1 MPESS
6 AKAPSSRGGSG
17 KDPSD
22 GNSSGKA
29 ASAASSPVKTGP
41 AGPGSAGPGTG
52 GGGAVR
58 TWARDALRWDTVV
71 GALLIVLL
79 LCSFSFVD
87 NFGNALNLSF
97 LIGNTLPI
105 ALIALPMTML
115 VVSGEIDLSV
125 GSTAG
130 LAGAVMGK
138 LWNDGMAIQTII
150 PLCLLLGVVCGL
162 VNGLLVTRLGLPS
175 LAVTIGTM
183 AAYRGIAQIVLGS
196 NSVTDFPQQYLNF
209 ATDRI
214 GGTFIPQ
221 AAIPWAILL
230 VVAVVA
236 LHATRLGRSLFAVG
250 ASEEAARFAGVRVK
264 RLKLSMFV
272 ATGTVSAL
280 TGVFWVLHYASA
292 RYDNA
297 TGLELSVIAAV
308 LLGGIDFDGGRGT
321 LGGAVAGVFL
331 LGALQNV
338 MSLVNVTSQSQT
350 LITGVL
356 LVISVLAPRVARQV
370 GRARAR
376 RKAAGP
382 PQPAPEALAAT

>member
-1 MPESS
+1 MPEPTKS
-6 AKAPSSRGGSG
+6 
-17 KDPSD
+17 
-22 GNSSGKA
+22 
-29 ASAASSPVKTGP
+29 TGP
-41 AGPGSAGPGTG
+41 AKAAKPSAGTKPSASAKPATAGRTATG
-52 GGGAVR
+52 
-58 TWARDALRWDTVV
+58 WARDAFRWDTVV
-71 GALLIVLL
+71 GALLVVLL
-79 LCSFSFVD
+79 LCSFSLVD

-115 VVSGEIDLSV
+115 VISGEIDLSV

-130 LAGAVMGK
+130 LSGAVMGK
-138 LWNDGMAIQTII
+138 LWNDGMAIEMII
-150 PLCLLLGVVCGL
+150 PLCILLGVVCGL

-175 LAVTIGTM
+175 LAVTIGTL

-196 NSVTDFPQQYLNF
+196 NSVTDFPQQYLDF
-209 ATDRI
+209 GSARI

-221 AAIPWAILL
+221 AAIPWAVLL
-230 VVAVVA
+230 VIAVVV
-236 LHATRLGRSLFAVG
+236 LHATPVGRSLFAVG
-250 ASEEAARFAGVRVK
+250 ASQEAARFAGIRTK

-272 ATGTVSAL
+272 ATGTISAL
-280 TGVFWVLHYASA
+280 TGVFWALHYASA

-297 TGLELSVIAAV
+297 TGLELSVIAGV
-308 LLGGIDFDGGRGT
+308 LLGGIDFDGGKGT
-321 LGGAVAGVFL
+321 LGGAIAGVFL

-338 MSLVNVTSQSQT
+338 MSLINVSAQSQI

-376 RKAAGP
+376 RRTADAP
-382 PQPAPEALAAT
+382 PPAALAAT